1 MKGGENMI
9 SVSGNSQV
17 LLTNPQQNHD
27 SLVSQE
33 GQVGSFEQLL
43 ALFANHL
50 LEENANQ
57 GKNVNQGQ
65 NINQGELALLEGL
78 GHPEASKDDSLNLEK
93 LLELTGF
100 DADDLLTS
108 IQNIL
113 GFLLKETKDNGTE
126 DEQIQEQIQ
135 QLLEE
140 VNKDQG
146 NLQGFVNLLQFL
158 NQFDFTQVVHLDQSQ
173 SFTNVVKTAAV
184 LYQLMNDNKHP
195 GNLLTQ
201 EQEKIIK
208 TFYQTLQADMKKSA
222 VLQEAFAK
230 LVTDKKVED
239 LSVFRSKQPYLTIRN
254 VDMKSSGDAPSSHMV
269 NNNEVIDVSELSK
282 FGSDETGQNQQL
294 SGKPIEAGTVQTPNT
309 GGSLQLLEGN
319 KPVTMERF
327 IKDFETIL
335 AKSKFYQ
342 NGQVQKLTIQ
352 LKPEHLGTLKIELI
366 QQQNELV
373 AKIISSTTS
382 AKELLESQSQALRQA
397 LIQQNISINR
407 IDFIDETQQEGFNH
421 QQPNQNNDHPGYD
434 QHEEKENEHNNE
446 NFMETFKATLLNYEI

>member
-9 SVSGNSQV
+9 SVLGNSQV

-27 SLVSQE
+27 PLVRQE

-57 GKNVNQGQ
+57 GKNVNQGKMVSF
-65 NINQGELALLEGL
+65 EGL
-78 GHPEASKDDSLNLEK
+78 GQREASEDTSMNLEE
-93 LLELTGF
+93 LLEFTGI

-108 IQNIL
+108 ILNIL
-113 GFLLKETKDNGTE
+113 GLLLKETKDNGTE

-140 VNKDQG
+140 VKKDQG
-146 NLQGFVNLLQFL
+146 NPQGFVNLLQL
-158 NQFDFTQVVHLDQSQ
+158 MNQFEFSQVVHLDQSQ

-239 LSVFRSKQPYLTIRN
+239 LSVFRSKQPYLTIRT

>member
-1 MKGGENMI
+1 MI
-9 SVSGNSQV
+9 SVLGNLQV

-27 SLVSQE
+27 PLVRQE

-57 GKNVNQGQ
+57 GKNVNQGKMVSF
-65 NINQGELALLEGL
+65 EGL
-78 GHPEASKDDSLNLEK
+78 GQREASEDTSMNLEE
-93 LLELTGF
+93 LLEFTGI

-108 IQNIL
+108 ILNIL
-113 GFLLKETKDNGTE
+113 GLLLKETKDNGTE

-140 VNKDQG
+140 VKKDQG
-146 NLQGFVNLLQFL
+146 NPQGFVNLLQL
-158 NQFDFTQVVHLDQSQ
+158 MNQFEFSQVISSEQSQ
-173 SFTNVVKTAAV
+173 DFTNVVKTAVV
-184 LYQLMNDNKHP
+184 LYRLLNDNKKP
-195 GNLLTQ
+195 GFLTQ

-208 TFYQTLQADMKKSA
+208 TFYQNLQANMKKSD
-222 VLQEAFAK
+222 VMQSAFAK
-230 LVTDKKVED
+230 LDTDKGVED
-239 LSVFRSKQPYLTIRN
+239 LSVFRSKQPYLMIRT
-254 VDMKSSGDAPSSHMV
+254 VDMKSFGEAPSSHMI
-269 NNNEVIDVSELSK
+269 NNNEVIDVSELPK
-282 FGSDETGQNQQL
+282 IGSDETGQNQQL

-366 QQQNELV
+366 QQHNELV

-382 AKELLESQSQALRQA
+382 ARELLESQSQALKQA
-397 LIQQNISINR
+397 LVQQNIPINR
-407 IDFIDETQQEGFNH
+407 IDFLDETQQEGFNH

>member
-1 MKGGENMI
+1 MI

-17 LLTNPQQNHD
+17 LLTNPQQNHAP
-27 SLVSQE
+27 LVSQE

-57 GKNVNQGQ
+57 GKNVNQGKMVSF
-65 NINQGELALLEGL
+65 EGL
-78 GHPEASKDDSLNLEK
+78 GHSEASKDDSLNLEK
-93 LLELTGF
+93 LLELTGI

-126 DEQIQEQIQ
+126 DEQIQEQIR

-140 VNKDQG
+140 VKKDPG
-146 NLQGFVNLLQFL
+146 NPQGFVNLLQL
-158 NQFDFTQVVHLDQSQ
+158 MNQFEFSQVISSEQSQDFTY
-173 SFTNVVKTAAV
+173 VVKTAVV
-184 LYQLMNDNKHP
+184 LYRLLNDNKKP
-195 GNLLTQ
+195 GFLTQ

-208 TFYQTLQADMKKSA
+208 TFYQNLQANMKKSD
-222 VLQEAFAK
+222 VLQSAFAK
-230 LVTDKKVED
+230 LDTDKGVED

-269 NNNEVIDVSELSK
+269 NNNEVIDVSELPK

-309 GGSLQLLEGN
+309 SGSLQLLEGN

-327 IKDFETIL
+327 IKDFETLL

-397 LIQQNISINR
+397 LVQQNIPINR
-407 IDFIDETQQEGFNH
+407 IDFLDDIQQERFNH
-421 QQPNQNNDHPGYD
+421 QQPNQNNDQRGYQ
-434 QHEEKENEHNNE
+434 QHEEKKDEHNNE

>member
-1 MKGGENMI
+1 MI
-9 SVSGNSQV
+9 SVLGNLQV

-27 SLVSQE
+27 PLVRQE
-33 GQVGSFEQLL
+33 GQAGGFEQLL

-78 GHPEASKDDSLNLEK
+78 GHPEESKDDSLNLEK
-93 LLELTGF
+93 LLELTGI

-113 GFLLKETKDNGTE
+113 GLLLKETKDNGTE

-140 VNKDQG
+140 VKKDQG
-146 NLQGFVNLLQFL
+146 NPQGFVNLLQL
-158 NQFDFTQVVHLDQSQ
+158 MNQFEFSQVISSEQSQ
-173 SFTNVVKTAAV
+173 DFTNVVKTAVV
-184 LYQLMNDNKHP
+184 LYRLLNDNKKP
-195 GNLLTQ
+195 GFLTQ

-208 TFYQTLQADMKKSA
+208 TFYQNLQANMKKSD
-222 VLQEAFAK
+222 VMQSAFAK
-230 LVTDKKVED
+230 LDTDKGVED
-239 LSVFRSKQPYLTIRN
+239 LSVFRSKQPYLMIRT
-254 VDMKSSGDAPSSHMV
+254 VDMKSSGEAPSSHMV
-269 NNNEVIDVSELSK
+269 NNNEVIDVSELPK
-282 FGSDETGQNQQL
+282 IGSDETGQNQQL

-366 QQQNELV
+366 QQHNELV

-382 AKELLESQSQALRQA
+382 ARDLLESQSQALKQA
-397 LIQQNISINR
+397 LVQQNIPINR
-407 IDFIDETQQEGFNH
+407 IDFLDDIQQERFNH
-421 QQPNQNNDHPGYD
+421 QQPNQNNDQRGYQ
-434 QHEEKENEHNNE
+434 QHEEKKDEQNNE
-446 NFMETFKATLLNYEI
+446 DFMETFKATLLNYEI

>member
-57 GKNVNQGQ
+57 GKNVNQGKMVSF
-65 NINQGELALLEGL
+65 EGL
-78 GHPEASKDDSLNLEK
+78 GQREASEDTSMNLEE
-93 LLELTGF
+93 LLEFTGI

-108 IQNIL
+108 ILNIL
-113 GFLLKETKDNGTE
+113 GLLLKETKDNGTE
-126 DEQIQEQIQ
+126 DEQIQEQIR

-140 VNKDQG
+140 VKKDPG
-146 NLQGFVNLLQFL
+146 NPQGFVNLLQL
-158 NQFDFTQVVHLDQSQ
+158 MNQFEFSQVISSEQSQDFTY
-173 SFTNVVKTAAV
+173 VVKTAVV
-184 LYQLMNDNKHP
+184 LYRLLNDNKKP
-195 GNLLTQ
+195 GFLTQ

-208 TFYQTLQADMKKSA
+208 TFYQNLQANMKKSD
-222 VLQEAFAK
+222 VLQSAFAK
-230 LVTDKKVED
+230 LDTDKGVED
-239 LSVFRSKQPYLTIRN
+239 LSVFRSKQPYLMIRT
-254 VDMKSSGDAPSSHMV
+254 VDMKSSVKAPSSHMV
-269 NNNEVIDVSELSK
+269 NNNEVIDVSELPK
-282 FGSDETGQNQQL
+282 IGSDETGQNQQL
-294 SGKPIEAGTVQTPNT
+294 PGKPIEAGTVQTPNT

-352 LKPEHLGTLKIELI
+352 LKPEHLGILKIELI
-366 QQQNELV
+366 QQHNELV

-382 AKELLESQSQALRQA
+382 ARELLESQSQALKQA
-397 LIQQNISINR
+397 LVQQNIPINR
-407 IDFIDETQQEGFNH
+407 IDFLDDIQQERFNH
-421 QQPNQNNDHPGYD
+421 QQPNQNNDQRGYQ
-434 QHEEKENEHNNE
+434 QHEEKKDEQNNE
-446 NFMETFKATLLNYEI
+446 DFMETFKATLLNYEI

>member
-1 MKGGENMI
+1 MI

-57 GKNVNQGQ
+57 GKNVNQGKMVSF
-65 NINQGELALLEGL
+65 EGL
-78 GHPEASKDDSLNLEK
+78 GHSEASKDDSLNLEK
-93 LLELTGF
+93 LLELTGI

-126 DEQIQEQIQ
+126 DEQIQEQIR

-140 VNKDQG
+140 VKKDPG
-146 NLQGFVNLLQFL
+146 NPQGFVNLLQL
-158 NQFDFTQVVHLDQSQ
+158 MNQFEFSQVISSEQSQDFTY
-173 SFTNVVKTAAV
+173 VVKTAVV
-184 LYQLMNDNKHP
+184 LYRLLNDNKKP
-195 GNLLTQ
+195 GFLTQ

-208 TFYQTLQADMKKSA
+208 TFYQNLQANMKKSD
-222 VLQEAFAK
+222 VLQSAFAK
-230 LVTDKKVED
+230 LDTDKGVED
-239 LSVFRSKQPYLTIRN
+239 LSVFRSKQPYLMIRT
-254 VDMKSSGDAPSSHMV
+254 VDMKSSGEAPSSHMV
-269 NNNEVIDVSELSK
+269 NNNEVIDVSELPK
-282 FGSDETGQNQQL
+282 IGSDETGQNQQL

-366 QQQNELV
+366 QQHNELV

-382 AKELLESQSQALRQA
+382 ARELLESQSQALKQA
-397 LIQQNISINR
+397 LVQQNIPINR
-407 IDFIDETQQEGFNH
+407 IDFLDDIQQERFNH
-421 QQPNQNNDHPGYD
+421 QQPNQNNDQRGYQ
-434 QHEEKENEHNNE
+434 QHEEKKDEQNNE
-446 NFMETFKATLLNYEI
+446 DFMETFKATLLNYEI

>member
-1 MKGGENMI
+1 MKGGENMN
-9 SVSGNSQV
+9 SVSGNLQV

-27 SLVSQE
+27 PLVSQE

-57 GKNVNQGQ
+57 GKNVNQEK
-65 NINQGELALLEGL
+65 NVNQGKMVSFEGL
-78 GHPEASKDDSLNLEK
+78 GHPEESKDDSLNLEK
-93 LLELTGF
+93 LLELTGI

-140 VNKDQG
+140 VKKDQG
-146 NLQGFVNLLQFL
+146 NSQGFVNLLQL
-158 NQFDFTQVVHLDQSQ
+158 MNQFEFSQVISSEQSQ
-173 SFTNVVKTAAV
+173 DFTNVVKTAVV
-184 LYQLMNDNKHP
+184 LYRLLNDNKKP
-195 GNLLTQ
+195 GLLTQ

-208 TFYQTLQADMKKSA
+208 TFYQNLQANMKKSG
-222 VLQEAFAK
+222 VMQSAFAK
-230 LVTDKKVED
+230 LDTDKGVED
-239 LSVFRSKQPYLTIRN
+239 LSVFRSKQPYLMIRT
-254 VDMKSSGDAPSSHMV
+254 VDMKSSGEAPSSHMV
-269 NNNEVIDVSELSK
+269 NNNELIDVSELPK
-282 FGSDETGQNQQL
+282 IGSDETGQNQQL
-294 SGKPIEAGTVQTPNT
+294 SGKPIDAGTVQTPNT
-309 GGSLQLLEGN
+309 SGSLQLLEGN

-327 IKDFETIL
+327 VKDFETIL

-382 AKELLESQSQALRQA
+382 AKELLESQSQALKQA
-397 LIQQNISINR
+397 LVQQNIPINR
-407 IDFIDETQQEGFNH
+407 IDFLDDIQQERFNH
-421 QQPNQNNDHPGYD
+421 QQPNQNNDQSGYD

>member
-1 MKGGENMI
+1 MI

-27 SLVSQE
+27 PLVRQE
-33 GQVGSFEQLL
+33 GQAGGFEQLL

-50 LEENANQ
+50 LEENANK
-57 GKNVNQGQ
+57 GKNVNQGKMVSF
-65 NINQGELALLEGL
+65 EGL
-78 GHPEASKDDSLNLEK
+78 GQREASEDTSMNLEE
-93 LLELTGF
+93 LLEFTGI

-108 IQNIL
+108 ILNIL
-113 GFLLKETKDNGTE
+113 GLLLKETKDNGTE

-140 VNKDQG
+140 VKKDQG
-146 NLQGFVNLLQFL
+146 NPQGFVNLLQL
-158 NQFDFTQVVHLDQSQ
+158 MNQFEFSQVISSEQSQ
-173 SFTNVVKTAAV
+173 DFTNVVKTAVV
-184 LYQLMNDNKHP
+184 LYRLLNDNKKP
-195 GNLLTQ
+195 GFLTQ

-208 TFYQTLQADMKKSA
+208 TFYQNLQANMKKSD
-222 VLQEAFAK
+222 VMQSAFAK
-230 LVTDKKVED
+230 LDTDKGVED
-239 LSVFRSKQPYLTIRN
+239 LSVFRSKQPYLMIRT
-254 VDMKSSGDAPSSHMV
+254 VDMKSSGEAPSSHMV
-269 NNNEVIDVSELSK
+269 NNNEVIDVSELPK
-282 FGSDETGQNQQL
+282 IGSDETGQNQQL

-366 QQQNELV
+366 QQHNELV

-382 AKELLESQSQALRQA
+382 ARELLESQSQALKQA
-397 LIQQNISINR
+397 LVQQNIPINR
-407 IDFIDETQQEGFNH
+407 IDFLDDIQQERFNH
-421 QQPNQNNDHPGYD
+421 QQPNQNNDQRGYQ
-434 QHEEKENEHNNE
+434 QHEEKKDEQNNE
-446 NFMETFKATLLNYEI
+446 DFMETFKATLLNYEI

>member
-1 MKGGENMI
+1 MI
-9 SVSGNSQV
+9 SVLGNLQV

-27 SLVSQE
+27 PLVRQE

-57 GKNVNQGQ
+57 GKNVNQGKMVSF
-65 NINQGELALLEGL
+65 EGL
-78 GHPEASKDDSLNLEK
+78 GQREASEDTSMNLEE
-93 LLELTGF
+93 LLEFTGI

-108 IQNIL
+108 ILNIL
-113 GFLLKETKDNGTE
+113 GLLLKETKDNGTE

-140 VNKDQG
+140 VKKDQG
-146 NLQGFVNLLQFL
+146 NPQGFVNLLQL
-158 NQFDFTQVVHLDQSQ
+158 MNQFEFSQVISSEQSQ
-173 SFTNVVKTAAV
+173 DFTNVVKTAVV
-184 LYQLMNDNKHP
+184 LYRLLNDNKKP
-195 GNLLTQ
+195 GFLTQ

-208 TFYQTLQADMKKSA
+208 TFYQNLQANMKKSD
-222 VLQEAFAK
+222 VMQSAFAK
-230 LVTDKKVED
+230 LDTDKGVED
-239 LSVFRSKQPYLTIRN
+239 LSVFRSKQPYLMIRT
-254 VDMKSSGDAPSSHMV
+254 VDMKSSGEAPSSHMV
-269 NNNEVIDVSELSK
+269 NNNEVIDVSELPK
-282 FGSDETGQNQQL
+282 IGSDETGQNQQL

-366 QQQNELV
+366 QQHNELV

-382 AKELLESQSQALRQA
+382 ARELLESQSQALKQA
-397 LIQQNISINR
+397 LVQQNIPINR
-407 IDFIDETQQEGFNH
+407 IDFLDDIQQERFNH
-421 QQPNQNNDHPGYD
+421 QQPNQNNDQRGYQ
-434 QHEEKENEHNNE
+434 QHEEKKDEQNNE
-446 NFMETFKATLLNYEI
+446 DFMETFKATLLNYEI

>member
-1 MKGGENMI
+1 MI
-9 SVSGNSQV
+9 SVLGNSQV

-27 SLVSQE
+27 PLVRQE

-57 GKNVNQGQ
+57 GKNVNQGKMVSF
-65 NINQGELALLEGL
+65 EGL
-78 GHPEASKDDSLNLEK
+78 GQREASEDTSMNLEE
-93 LLELTGF
+93 LLEFTGI

-108 IQNIL
+108 ILNIL
-113 GFLLKETKDNGTE
+113 GLLLKETKDNGTE

-140 VNKDQG
+140 VKKDQG
-146 NLQGFVNLLQFL
+146 NPQGFVNLLQL
-158 NQFDFTQVVHLDQSQ
+158 MNQFEFSQVISSEQSQ
-173 SFTNVVKTAAV
+173 DFTNVVKTAVV
-184 LYQLMNDNKHP
+184 LYRLLNDNKKP
-195 GNLLTQ
+195 GFLTQ

-208 TFYQTLQADMKKSA
+208 TFYQNLQANMKKSD
-222 VLQEAFAK
+222 VMQSAFAK
-230 LVTDKKVED
+230 LDTDKGVED
-239 LSVFRSKQPYLTIRN
+239 LSVFRSKQPYLMIRT
-254 VDMKSSGDAPSSHMV
+254 VDMKSSGEAPSSHMV
-269 NNNEVIDVSELSK
+269 NNNEVIDVSELPK
-282 FGSDETGQNQQL
+282 IGSDETGQNQQL

-366 QQQNELV
+366 QQHNELV

-382 AKELLESQSQALRQA
+382 ARELLESQSQALKQA
-397 LIQQNISINR
+397 LVQQNIPINR
-407 IDFIDETQQEGFNH
+407 IDFLDDIQQERFNH
-421 QQPNQNNDHPGYD
+421 QQPNQNNDQRGYQ
-434 QHEEKENEHNNE
+434 QHEEKKDEQNNE
-446 NFMETFKATLLNYEI
+446 DFMETFKATLLNYEI

>member
-1 MKGGENMI
+1 MI

-27 SLVSQE
+27 PLVRQE
-33 GQVGSFEQLL
+33 GQAGGFEQLL

-93 LLELTGF
+93 LLEFTGI

-108 IQNIL
+108 ILNIL

-140 VNKDQG
+140 VKKDQG
-146 NLQGFVNLLQFL
+146 NPQGFVNLLQL
-158 NQFDFTQVVHLDQSQ
+158 MNQFEFSQVISSEQSQ
-173 SFTNVVKTAAV
+173 DFTNVVKTAVV
-184 LYQLMNDNKHP
+184 LYRLLNDNKKP
-195 GNLLTQ
+195 GFLTQ

-208 TFYQTLQADMKKSA
+208 SFYQNLQADMKKSD
-222 VLQEAFAK
+222 VMQSAFAK
-230 LVTDKKVED
+230 LDTDKGVED
-239 LSVFRSKQPYLTIRN
+239 LSVFRSKQPYLMIRT
-254 VDMKSSGDAPSSHMV
+254 VDMKSSGEAPSSHMV
-269 NNNEVIDVSELSK
+269 NNNEVIDVSELPK
-282 FGSDETGQNQQL
+282 IGSDEIGQNQQL

-335 AKSKFYQ
+335 SKSKFYQ

-366 QQQNELV
+366 QQHNELV

-382 AKELLESQSQALRQA
+382 ARELLESQSQALKQA
-397 LIQQNISINR
+397 LVQQNIPINR
-407 IDFIDETQQEGFNH
+407 IDFLDDIQQERFNH
-421 QQPNQNNDHPGYD
+421 QQPNQNNDQRGYQ
-434 QHEEKENEHNNE
+434 QHEEKKDEQNNE
-446 NFMETFKATLLNYEI
+446 DFMETFKATLLNYEI

>member
-1 MKGGENMI
+1 MI
-9 SVSGNSQV
+9 SVLGNLQV

-27 SLVSQE
+27 PLVRQE

-57 GKNVNQGQ
+57 GKNVNQGKMVSF
-65 NINQGELALLEGL
+65 EGL
-78 GHPEASKDDSLNLEK
+78 GHPEESKDDSLNLEK
-93 LLELTGF
+93 LLELTGI

-113 GFLLKETKDNGTE
+113 GLLLKETKDNGTE

-140 VNKDQG
+140 VKKDQG
-146 NLQGFVNLLQFL
+146 NPQGFVNLLQL
-158 NQFDFTQVVHLDQSQ
+158 MNQFEFSQVISSEQSQ
-173 SFTNVVKTAAV
+173 DFTNVVKTAVV
-184 LYQLMNDNKHP
+184 LYRLLNDNKKP
-195 GNLLTQ
+195 GFLTQ

-208 TFYQTLQADMKKSA
+208 TFYQTLQADLKKSA

-239 LSVFRSKQPYLTIRN
+239 LSVFRSKQPYLTIRT

-269 NNNEVIDVSELSK
+269 NNNEVIDVSELPK

-327 IKDFETIL
+327 IKDFEMIL

-382 AKELLESQSQALRQA
+382 AKELLESQSQALKQA
-397 LIQQNISINR
+397 LVQQNIPINR
-407 IDFIDETQQEGFNH
+407 IDFLDDIQQERFNH
-421 QQPNQNNDHPGYD
+421 QQPNQNNDQRGYQ
-434 QHEEKENEHNNE
+434 QHEEKKDEQNNE
-446 NFMETFKATLLNYEI
+446 DFMETFKATLLNYEI

>member
-27 SLVSQE
+27 PLVSQE

-57 GKNVNQGQ
+57 GKNVNQGKMVSF
-65 NINQGELALLEGL
+65 EGL
-78 GHPEASKDDSLNLEK
+78 GHSEASKDDSLNLEK
-93 LLELTGF
+93 LLELTGI

-126 DEQIQEQIQ
+126 DEQIQEQIR

-140 VNKDQG
+140 VKKDPG
-146 NLQGFVNLLQFL
+146 NPQGFVNLLQL
-158 NQFDFTQVVHLDQSQ
+158 MNQFEFSQVISSEQSQDFTY
-173 SFTNVVKTAAV
+173 VVKTAVV
-184 LYQLMNDNKHP
+184 LYRLLNDNKKP
-195 GNLLTQ
+195 GFLTQ

-208 TFYQTLQADMKKSA
+208 TFYQNIQANMKKSD
-222 VLQEAFAK
+222 VLQSAFAK
-230 LVTDKKVED
+230 LDMEKGVEN

-269 NNNEVIDVSELSK
+269 NNNEVIDVSELPK

-309 GGSLQLLEGN
+309 SGSLQLLEGN

-327 IKDFETIL
+327 IKDFETLL

-397 LIQQNISINR
+397 LVQQNIPINR
-407 IDFIDETQQEGFNH
+407 IDFLDDIQQERFNH
-421 QQPNQNNDHPGYD
+421 QQPNQNNDQRGYQ
-434 QHEEKENEHNNE
+434 QHEEKKDEHNNE
-446 NFMETFKATLLNYEI
+446 NFMETFRATLLNYEI

>member
-1 MKGGENMI
+1 MI
-9 SVSGNSQV
+9 SVLGNLQV

-27 SLVSQE
+27 PLVRQE

-57 GKNVNQGQ
+57 GKNVNQGKMVSF
-65 NINQGELALLEGL
+65 EGL
-78 GHPEASKDDSLNLEK
+78 GQREASEDTSMNLEE
-93 LLELTGF
+93 LLEFTGI

-108 IQNIL
+108 ILNIL
-113 GFLLKETKDNGTE
+113 GLLLKETKDNGTE

-140 VNKDQG
+140 VKKDQG
-146 NLQGFVNLLQFL
+146 NPQGFVNLLQL
-158 NQFDFTQVVHLDQSQ
+158 MNQFEFSQVISSEQSQ
-173 SFTNVVKTAAV
+173 DFTNVVKTAVV
-184 LYQLMNDNKHP
+184 LYRLLNDNKKP
-195 GNLLTQ
+195 GFLTQ

-208 TFYQTLQADMKKSA
+208 TFYQNLQANMKKSD
-222 VLQEAFAK
+222 VMQSAFAK
-230 LVTDKKVED
+230 LDTDKGVED
-239 LSVFRSKQPYLTIRN
+239 LSVFRSKQPYLMIRTF
-254 VDMKSSGDAPSSHMV
+254 DMKSFGEAPSSHMI
-269 NNNEVIDVSELSK
+269 NNNEVIDVSELPK
-282 FGSDETGQNQQL
+282 IGSDETGQNQQL

-366 QQQNELV
+366 QQHNELV

-382 AKELLESQSQALRQA
+382 ARELLESQSQALKQA
-397 LIQQNISINR
+397 LVQQNIPINR
-407 IDFIDETQQEGFNH
+407 IDFLDETQQEGFNH

>member
-9 SVSGNSQV
+9 SVLGNLQV

-27 SLVSQE
+27 PLVSQE

-57 GKNVNQGQ
+57 GKNVNQGKMVSF
-65 NINQGELALLEGL
+65 EGL
-78 GHPEASKDDSLNLEK
+78 GHPEESKDDSLNLEK
-93 LLELTGF
+93 LLELTGI

-113 GFLLKETKDNGTE
+113 GLLLKETKDNGTE

-140 VNKDQG
+140 VKKDQG
-146 NLQGFVNLLQFL
+146 NPQGFVNLLQL
-158 NQFDFTQVVHLDQSQ
+158 MNQFEFSQVISSEQSQ
-173 SFTNVVKTAAV
+173 DFTNVVKTAVV
-184 LYQLMNDNKHP
+184 LYRLLNDNKKP
-195 GNLLTQ
+195 GFLTQ

-208 TFYQTLQADMKKSA
+208 TFYQNLQANMKKSD
-222 VLQEAFAK
+222 VMQSAFAK
-230 LVTDKKVED
+230 LDTDKGVED
-239 LSVFRSKQPYLTIRN
+239 LSVFRSKQPYLMIRT
-254 VDMKSSGDAPSSHMV
+254 VDMKSSGEAPSSLMV
-269 NNNEVIDVSELSK
+269 NNNEVIDVSELPK
-282 FGSDETGQNQQL
+282 IGSDETGQNQQL

-366 QQQNELV
+366 QQHNELV

-382 AKELLESQSQALRQA
+382 ARELLESQSQALKQA
-397 LIQQNISINR
+397 LVQQNIPINR
-407 IDFIDETQQEGFNH
+407 IDFLDDIQQERFNH
-421 QQPNQNNDHPGYD
+421 QQPNQNNDQRGYQ
-434 QHEEKENEHNNE
+434 QHEEKKDEQNNE
-446 NFMETFKATLLNYEI
+446 DFMETFKATLLNYEI

>member
-1 MKGGENMI
+1 MI

-27 SLVSQE
+27 PLVRQE
-33 GQVGSFEQLL
+33 GQAGGFEQLL

-57 GKNVNQGQ
+57 RKNVNQGQ

-78 GHPEASKDDSLNLEK
+78 GHSEASKDDSLNLEK
-93 LLELTGF
+93 LLELTGI

-126 DEQIQEQIQ
+126 DEQIQEQIR

-140 VNKDQG
+140 VKKDPG
-146 NLQGFVNLLQFL
+146 NPQGFVNLLQL
-158 NQFDFTQVVHLDQSQ
+158 MNQFEFSQVISSEQSQDFTY
-173 SFTNVVKTAAV
+173 VVKTAVV
-184 LYQLMNDNKHP
+184 LYRLLNDNKKP
-195 GNLLTQ
+195 GFLTQ

-208 TFYQTLQADMKKSA
+208 TFYQNLQANMKKSD
-222 VLQEAFAK
+222 VLQSAFAK
-230 LVTDKKVED
+230 LDTDKGVED
-239 LSVFRSKQPYLTIRN
+239 LSVFRSKQPYLMIRT
-254 VDMKSSGDAPSSHMV
+254 VDMKSSVKAPSSHMV
-269 NNNEVIDVSELSK
+269 NNNEVIDVSELPK
-282 FGSDETGQNQQL
+282 IGSDETGQNQQL
-294 SGKPIEAGTVQTPNT
+294 PGKPIEAGTVQTPNT
-309 GGSLQLLEGN
+309 SGSLQLLEGN
-319 KPVTMERF
+319 KPATMERF
-327 IKDFETIL
+327 VKDFETIL

-397 LIQQNISINR
+397 LVQQNIPINR
-407 IDFIDETQQEGFNH
+407 IDFIDEIQQEGFNH
-421 QQPNQNNDHPGYD
+421 QQPNQNNDQSGYD

>member
-1 MKGGENMI
+1 MI

-27 SLVSQE
+27 PLVRQE
-33 GQVGSFEQLL
+33 GQAGGFEQLL

-93 LLELTGF
+93 LLELTGI

-126 DEQIQEQIQ
+126 DEQIQEQIR

-140 VNKDQG
+140 VKKDPV
-146 NLQGFVNLLQFL
+146 NPQGFVNLLQL
-158 NQFDFTQVVHLDQSQ
+158 MNQFEFSQVISSEQSQ
-173 SFTNVVKTAAV
+173 DFTNVVKTAVV
-184 LYQLMNDNKHP
+184 LYRLLNDNKKP
-195 GNLLTQ
+195 GFLTQ

-208 TFYQTLQADMKKSA
+208 TFYQNLQANMKKSD
-222 VLQEAFAK
+222 VLQSAFAK
-230 LVTDKKVED
+230 LDTDKGVED
-239 LSVFRSKQPYLTIRN
+239 LSVFRSKQPYLMIRT
-254 VDMKSSGDAPSSHMV
+254 VDMKSSVKAPSSHMV
-269 NNNEVIDVSELSK
+269 NNNEVIDVSELPK
-282 FGSDETGQNQQL
+282 IGSDETGQNQQL
-294 SGKPIEAGTVQTPNT
+294 PGKPIEAGTVQTPNT
-309 GGSLQLLEGN
+309 SGSLQLLEGN

-327 IKDFETIL
+327 VKDFETIL

-397 LIQQNISINR
+397 LVQQNIPINR
-407 IDFIDETQQEGFNH
+407 IDFLDDIQQERFNH
-421 QQPNQNNDHPGYD
+421 QQPNQNNDQRGYQ
-434 QHEEKENEHNNE
+434 QHEEKKDEQNNE
-446 NFMETFKATLLNYEI
+446 DFMETFKATLLNYEV

>member
-1 MKGGENMI
+1 MI
-9 SVSGNSQV
+9 SVLGNLQV

-27 SLVSQE
+27 PLVRQE

-57 GKNVNQGQ
+57 GKNVNQGKMVSF
-65 NINQGELALLEGL
+65 EGL
-78 GHPEASKDDSLNLEK
+78 GQREASEDTSMNLEE
-93 LLELTGF
+93 LLEFTGI

-108 IQNIL
+108 ILNIL
-113 GFLLKETKDNGTE
+113 GLLLKETKDNGTE

-140 VNKDQG
+140 VKKDQG
-146 NLQGFVNLLQFL
+146 NPQGFVNLLQL
-158 NQFDFTQVVHLDQSQ
+158 MNQFEFSQVISSEQSQ
-173 SFTNVVKTAAV
+173 DFTNVVKTAVV
-184 LYQLMNDNKHP
+184 LYRLLNDNKKP
-195 GNLLTQ
+195 GFLTQ

-208 TFYQTLQADMKKSA
+208 TFYQNLQANMKKSD
-222 VLQEAFAK
+222 VMQSAFAK
-230 LVTDKKVED
+230 LDTDKGVED
-239 LSVFRSKQPYLTIRN
+239 LSVFRSKQPYLMIRT
-254 VDMKSSGDAPSSHMV
+254 VDMKSFGEAPSSHMI
-269 NNNEVIDVSELSK
+269 NNNEVIDVSELPK
-282 FGSDETGQNQQL
+282 IGSDETGQNQQL

-366 QQQNELV
+366 QQHNELV

-382 AKELLESQSQALRQA
+382 ARELLESQSQALKQA
-397 LIQQNISINR
+397 LVQQNIPINR
-407 IDFIDETQQEGFNH
+407 IDFLDDIQQERFNH
-421 QQPNQNNDHPGYD
+421 QQPNQNNDQRGYQ
-434 QHEEKENEHNNE
+434 QHEEKKDEQNNE
-446 NFMETFKATLLNYEI
+446 DFIKTFKATLLNYEI

>member
-1 MKGGENMI
+1 MI

-57 GKNVNQGQ
+57 GKNVNQGKMVSF
-65 NINQGELALLEGL
+65 EGL
-78 GHPEASKDDSLNLEK
+78 GHSEASKDDSLNLEK
-93 LLELTGF
+93 LLELTGI

-126 DEQIQEQIQ
+126 DEQIQEQIRQ
-135 QLLEE
+135 ILEE
-140 VNKDQG
+140 VKKDPG
-146 NLQGFVNLLQFL
+146 NPQGFVNLLQL
-158 NQFDFTQVVHLDQSQ
+158 MNQFEFSQVISSEQSQDFTY
-173 SFTNVVKTAAV
+173 VVKTAVV
-184 LYQLMNDNKHP
+184 LYRLLNDNKKP
-195 GNLLTQ
+195 GFLTQ

-208 TFYQTLQADMKKSA
+208 TFYQNLQANMKKSD
-222 VLQEAFAK
+222 VLQSAFAK
-230 LVTDKKVED
+230 LDMDKGVED
-239 LSVFRSKQPYLTIRN
+239 LSVFRSKQPYLMIRT
-254 VDMKSSGDAPSSHMV
+254 VDMKSSGEAPSSHMV
-269 NNNEVIDVSELSK
+269 NNNEVIDVSELPK
-282 FGSDETGQNQQL
+282 IGSDETGQNQQL

-309 GGSLQLLEGN
+309 SGSLQLLEGN

-327 IKDFETIL
+327 VKEFETIL

-366 QQQNELV
+366 QQHNELV

-382 AKELLESQSQALRQA
+382 AKELLESQSQALKQA
-397 LIQQNISINR
+397 LMQQNISINR
-407 IDFIDETQQEGFNH
+407 IDFIDEIQQEGFNH
-421 QQPNQNNDHPGYD
+421 QQPNQNNDQSGYG
-434 QHEEKENEHNNE
+434 QHEEKEDEHNNE

>member
-1 MKGGENMI
+1 MI

-17 LLTNPQQNHD
+17 LLTNPQQNHAP
-27 SLVSQE
+27 LVSQE

-57 GKNVNQGQ
+57 GKNVNQGKMVSF
-65 NINQGELALLEGL
+65 EGL
-78 GHPEASKDDSLNLEK
+78 GQREASEDTSMNLEE
-93 LLELTGF
+93 LLEFTGI

-108 IQNIL
+108 ILNIL
-113 GFLLKETKDNGTE
+113 GLLLKETKDNGTE

-140 VNKDQG
+140 VKKDQG
-146 NLQGFVNLLQFL
+146 NPQGFVNLLQL
-158 NQFDFTQVVHLDQSQ
+158 MNQFEFSQVISSEQSQ
-173 SFTNVVKTAAV
+173 DFTNVVKTAVV
-184 LYQLMNDNKHP
+184 LYRLLNDNKKP
-195 GNLLTQ
+195 GFLTQ

-208 TFYQTLQADMKKSA
+208 TFYQNLQANMKKSD
-222 VLQEAFAK
+222 VMQSAFAK
-230 LVTDKKVED
+230 LDTDKGVED
-239 LSVFRSKQPYLTIRN
+239 LSVFRSKQPYLMIRT
-254 VDMKSSGDAPSSHMV
+254 VDMKSSGEAPSSHMV
-269 NNNEVIDVSELSK
+269 NNNEVIDVSELPK
-282 FGSDETGQNQQL
+282 IGSDETGQNQQL

-366 QQQNELV
+366 QQHNELV

-382 AKELLESQSQALRQA
+382 AKELLESQSQALKQA
-397 LIQQNISINR
+397 LVQQNIPINR
-407 IDFIDETQQEGFNH
+407 IDFLDDIQQERFNH
-421 QQPNQNNDHPGYD
+421 QQPNQNNDQRGYQ
-434 QHEEKENEHNNE
+434 QHEEKKDEQNNE
-446 NFMETFKATLLNYEI
+446 DFMETFKATLLNYEI

>member
-1 MKGGENMI
+1 MN
-9 SVSGNSQV
+9 SVSGNLQV

-27 SLVSQE
+27 PLVSQE

-57 GKNVNQGQ
+57 GKNVNQEK
-65 NINQGELALLEGL
+65 NVNQGKMVSFEGL
-78 GHPEASKDDSLNLEK
+78 GHPEESKDDSLNLEK
-93 LLELTGF
+93 LLELTGI

-140 VNKDQG
+140 VKKDQG
-146 NLQGFVNLLQFL
+146 NSQGFVNLLQL
-158 NQFDFTQVVHLDQSQ
+158 MNQFEFSQVISSEQSQ
-173 SFTNVVKTAAV
+173 DFTNVVKTAVV
-184 LYQLMNDNKHP
+184 LYRLLNDNKKP
-195 GNLLTQ
+195 GLLTQ

-208 TFYQTLQADMKKSA
+208 TFYQNLQANMKKSG
-222 VLQEAFAK
+222 VMQSAFAK
-230 LVTDKKVED
+230 LDTDKGVED
-239 LSVFRSKQPYLTIRN
+239 LSVFRSKQPYLMIRT
-254 VDMKSSGDAPSSHMV
+254 VDMKSSGEAPSSHMV
-269 NNNEVIDVSELSK
+269 NNNELIDVSELPK
-282 FGSDETGQNQQL
+282 IGSDETGQNQQL
-294 SGKPIEAGTVQTPNT
+294 SGKPIDAGTVQTPNT
-309 GGSLQLLEGN
+309 SGSLQLLEGN

-327 IKDFETIL
+327 VKDFETIL

-382 AKELLESQSQALRQA
+382 AKELLESQSQALKQA
-397 LIQQNISINR
+397 LVQQNIPINR
-407 IDFIDETQQEGFNH
+407 IDFLDDIQQERFNH
-421 QQPNQNNDHPGYD
+421 QQPNQNNDQSGYD

>member
-1 MKGGENMI
+1 MI

-27 SLVSQE
+27 PLVSQE

-57 GKNVNQGQ
+57 GKNVNQGKMVSF
-65 NINQGELALLEGL
+65 EGL
-78 GHPEASKDDSLNLEK
+78 GHSEASKDDSLNLEK
-93 LLELTGF
+93 LLELTGI

-126 DEQIQEQIQ
+126 DEQIQEQIR

-140 VNKDQG
+140 VKKDPG
-146 NLQGFVNLLQFL
+146 NPQGFVNLLQL
-158 NQFDFTQVVHLDQSQ
+158 MNQFEFSQVISSEQSQDFTY
-173 SFTNVVKTAAV
+173 VVKTAVV
-184 LYQLMNDNKHP
+184 LYRLLNDNKKP
-195 GNLLTQ
+195 GFLTQ

-208 TFYQTLQADMKKSA
+208 TFYQNIQANMKKSD
-222 VLQEAFAK
+222 VLQSAFAK
-230 LVTDKKVED
+230 LDMEKGVEN
-239 LSVFRSKQPYLTIRN
+239 LSVFRSKQPYLMIRT
-254 VDMKSSGDAPSSHMV
+254 VDLKSSGEAPSSHVV
-269 NNNEVIDVSELSK
+269 NNNGAIDVSELAK
-282 FGSDETGQNQQL
+282 IGSDETDQNQPL
-294 SGKPIEAGTVQTPNT
+294 SGKPIEVGTVQTPNT
-309 GGSLQLLEGN
+309 SGSLQLLEGN

-327 IKDFETIL
+327 VKDFETIL

-382 AKELLESQSQALRQA
+382 AKELLESQSQALKQA
-397 LIQQNISINR
+397 LMQQNIPINR
-407 IDFIDETQQEGFNH
+407 IDFIDEFQHEGFDQ
-421 QQPNQNNDHPGYD
+421 QQPNQNNDQSGYD
-434 QHEEKENEHNNE
+434 QQEEQEDKNKNE
-446 NFMETFKATLLNYEI
+446 NFMETFRATLLNYEI

>member
-1 MKGGENMI
+1 MI

-57 GKNVNQGQ
+57 GKNVNQGKMVSF
-65 NINQGELALLEGL
+65 EGL
-78 GHPEASKDDSLNLEK
+78 GHSEASKDDSLNLEK
-93 LLELTGF
+93 LLELTGI

-126 DEQIQEQIQ
+126 DEQIQEQIR

-140 VNKDQG
+140 VKKDPG
-146 NLQGFVNLLQFL
+146 NPQGFVNLLQL
-158 NQFDFTQVVHLDQSQ
+158 MNQFEFSQVISSEQSQDFTY
-173 SFTNVVKTAAV
+173 VVKTAVV
-184 LYQLMNDNKHP
+184 LYRLLNDNKKP
-195 GNLLTQ
+195 GFLTQ

-208 TFYQTLQADMKKSA
+208 TFYQNLQANMKKSD
-222 VLQEAFAK
+222 VLQSAFAK
-230 LVTDKKVED
+230 LDTDKGVED
-239 LSVFRSKQPYLTIRN
+239 LSVFRSKQPYLMIRN
-254 VDMKSSGDAPSSHMV
+254 VDMKSSGDAPSSRMV
-269 NNNEVIDVSELSK
+269 NNNEVIDVSELPK

-309 GGSLQLLEGN
+309 SGSLQLLEGN

-327 IKDFETIL
+327 IKDFETLL

-397 LIQQNISINR
+397 LVQQNIPINR
-407 IDFIDETQQEGFNH
+407 IDFLDDIQQERFNH
-421 QQPNQNNDHPGYD
+421 QQPNQNNDQRGYQ
-434 QHEEKENEHNNE
+434 QHEEKKDEQNNE
-446 NFMETFKATLLNYEI
+446 DFMETFKATLLNYEI

>member
-27 SLVSQE
+27 PLVSQE

-57 GKNVNQGQ
+57 GKNVNQGKMVSF
-65 NINQGELALLEGL
+65 EGL
-78 GHPEASKDDSLNLEK
+78 GHSEASKDDSLNLEK
-93 LLELTGF
+93 LLELTGI

-126 DEQIQEQIQ
+126 DEQIQEQIR

-140 VNKDQG
+140 VKKDPG
-146 NLQGFVNLLQFL
+146 NPQGFVNLLQL
-158 NQFDFTQVVHLDQSQ
+158 MNQFEFSQVISSEQSQDFTY
-173 SFTNVVKTAAV
+173 VVKTAVV
-184 LYQLMNDNKHP
+184 LYRLLNDNKKP
-195 GNLLTQ
+195 GFLTQ

-208 TFYQTLQADMKKSA
+208 TFYQNLQANMKKSD
-222 VLQEAFAK
+222 VLQSAFAK
-230 LVTDKKVED
+230 LDTDKGVED

-269 NNNEVIDVSELSK
+269 NNNEVIDVSELPK

-309 GGSLQLLEGN
+309 SGSLQLLEGN

-327 IKDFETIL
+327 IKDFETLL

-397 LIQQNISINR
+397 LVQQNIPINR
-407 IDFIDETQQEGFNH
+407 IDFLDDIQQERFNH
-421 QQPNQNNDHPGYD
+421 QQPNQNNDQRGYQ
-434 QHEEKENEHNNE
+434 QHEEKKDEHNNE

>member
-27 SLVSQE
+27 PLVSQE

-57 GKNVNQGQ
+57 GKNVNQGKMVSF
-65 NINQGELALLEGL
+65 EGL
-78 GHPEASKDDSLNLEK
+78 GHSEASKDDSLNLEK
-93 LLELTGF
+93 LLELTGI

-126 DEQIQEQIQ
+126 DEQIQEQIR

-140 VNKDQG
+140 VKKDPG
-146 NLQGFVNLLQFL
+146 NPQGFVNLLQL
-158 NQFDFTQVVHLDQSQ
+158 MNQFEFSQVISSEQSQDFTY
-173 SFTNVVKTAAV
+173 VVKTAVV
-184 LYQLMNDNKHP
+184 LYRLLNNNKKP
-195 GNLLTQ
+195 GFLTQ

-208 TFYQTLQADMKKSA
+208 TFYQNLQANMKKSD
-222 VLQEAFAK
+222 VLQSAFAK
-230 LVTDKKVED
+230 LDTDKGVED
-239 LSVFRSKQPYLTIRN
+239 LSVFRSKQPYLMIRT
-254 VDMKSSGDAPSSHMV
+254 VDMKSSGKAPSSHMV
-269 NNNEVIDVSELSK
+269 NNNEVIDVSELPK
-282 FGSDETGQNQQL
+282 IGSDETGQNQQL

-309 GGSLQLLEGN
+309 GGLLQLLEGN

-366 QQQNELV
+366 QQHNELV

-382 AKELLESQSQALRQA
+382 ARELLESQSQALKQA
-397 LIQQNISINR
+397 LVQQNIPINR
-407 IDFIDETQQEGFNH
+407 IDFLDDIQQERFNH
-421 QQPNQNNDHPGYD
+421 QQPNQNNDQRGYQ
-434 QHEEKENEHNNE
+434 QHEEKKDEQNNE
-446 NFMETFKATLLNYEI
+446 DFMETFKATLLNYEI

>member
-1 MKGGENMI
+1 MI
-9 SVSGNSQV
+9 SVLGNSQV

-27 SLVSQE
+27 PLVRQE

-57 GKNVNQGQ
+57 GKNVNQGKMVSF
-65 NINQGELALLEGL
+65 EGL
-78 GHPEASKDDSLNLEK
+78 GQREASEDTSMNLEE
-93 LLELTGF
+93 LLEFTGI

-108 IQNIL
+108 ILNIL
-113 GFLLKETKDNGTE
+113 GLLLKETKDNGTE

-140 VNKDQG
+140 VKKDQG
-146 NLQGFVNLLQFL
+146 NPQGFVNLLQL
-158 NQFDFTQVVHLDQSQ
+158 MNQFEFSQVISSEQSQ
-173 SFTNVVKTAAV
+173 DFTNVVKTAVV
-184 LYQLMNDNKHP
+184 LYRLLNDNKKP
-195 GNLLTQ
+195 GFLTQ

-208 TFYQTLQADMKKSA
+208 TFYQNLQADLKKSA

-269 NNNEVIDVSELSK
+269 NNNEVIDVSELPK

-382 AKELLESQSQALRQA
+382 AKELLESQSQALKQA
-397 LIQQNISINR
+397 LVQQNIPINR
-407 IDFIDETQQEGFNH
+407 IDFLDDIQQERFNH
-421 QQPNQNNDHPGYD
+421 QQPNQNNDQRGYQ
-434 QHEEKENEHNNE
+434 QHEEKKDEQNNE
-446 NFMETFKATLLNYEI
+446 DFMETFKATLLNYEI

>member
-1 MKGGENMI
+1 MI

-27 SLVSQE
+27 PLVRQE
-33 GQVGSFEQLL
+33 GQAGGFEQLL

-57 GKNVNQGQ
+57 GKNVNQGKMVSF
-65 NINQGELALLEGL
+65 EGL
-78 GHPEASKDDSLNLEK
+78 GQREASEDTSMNLEE
-93 LLELTGF
+93 LLEFTGI

-108 IQNIL
+108 ILNIL

-140 VNKDQG
+140 VKKDQG
-146 NLQGFVNLLQFL
+146 NPQGFVNLLQL
-158 NQFDFTQVVHLDQSQ
+158 MNQFEFSQVISSEQSQ
-173 SFTNVVKTAAV
+173 DFTNVVKTAVV
-184 LYQLMNDNKHP
+184 LYRLLNDNKKP
-195 GNLLTQ
+195 GFLTQ

-208 TFYQTLQADMKKSA
+208 TFYQNLQANMKKSD
-222 VLQEAFAK
+222 VMQSAFAK
-230 LVTDKKVED
+230 LDTDKGVED
-239 LSVFRSKQPYLTIRN
+239 LSVFRSKQPYLMIRT
-254 VDMKSSGDAPSSHMV
+254 VDMKSSGEAPSSHMV
-269 NNNEVIDVSELSK
+269 NNNEVIDVSELPK
-282 FGSDETGQNQQL
+282 IGSDETGQNQQL

-366 QQQNELV
+366 QQHNELV

-382 AKELLESQSQALRQA
+382 ARELLESQSQALKQA
-397 LIQQNISINR
+397 LVQQNIPINR
-407 IDFIDETQQEGFNH
+407 IDFLDDIQQERFNH
-421 QQPNQNNDHPGYD
+421 QQPNQNNDQRGYQ
-434 QHEEKENEHNNE
+434 QHEEKKDEQNNE
-446 NFMETFKATLLNYEI
+446 DFMETFKATLLNYEI

>member
-9 SVSGNSQV
+9 SVLGNLQV

-27 SLVSQE
+27 PLVRQE

-57 GKNVNQGQ
+57 GKNVNQGKMVSF
-65 NINQGELALLEGL
+65 EGL
-78 GHPEASKDDSLNLEK
+78 GQREASEDTSMNLEE
-93 LLELTGF
+93 LLEFTGI

-108 IQNIL
+108 ILNIL
-113 GFLLKETKDNGTE
+113 GLLLKETKDNGTE

-140 VNKDQG
+140 VKKDQG
-146 NLQGFVNLLQFL
+146 NPQGFVNLLQL
-158 NQFDFTQVVHLDQSQ
+158 MNQFEFSQVISSEQSQ
-173 SFTNVVKTAAV
+173 DFTNVVKTAVV
-184 LYQLMNDNKHP
+184 LYRLLNDNKKP
-195 GNLLTQ
+195 GFLTQ

-208 TFYQTLQADMKKSA
+208 TFYQNLQANMKKSD
-222 VLQEAFAK
+222 VMQSAFAK
-230 LVTDKKVED
+230 LDTDKGVED
-239 LSVFRSKQPYLTIRN
+239 LSVFRSKQPYLMIRT
-254 VDMKSSGDAPSSHMV
+254 VDMKSFGEAPSSHMI
-269 NNNEVIDVSELSK
+269 NNNEVIDVSELPK
-282 FGSDETGQNQQL
+282 IGSDETGQNQQL

-366 QQQNELV
+366 QQHNELV

-382 AKELLESQSQALRQA
+382 ARELLESQSQALKQA
-397 LIQQNISINR
+397 LVQQNIPINR
-407 IDFIDETQQEGFNH
+407 IDFLDETQQEGFNH

>member
-9 SVSGNSQV
+9 SVLGNSQV

-27 SLVSQE
+27 PLVRQE

-57 GKNVNQGQ
+57 GKNVNQGKMVSF
-65 NINQGELALLEGL
+65 EGL
-78 GHPEASKDDSLNLEK
+78 GQREASEDTSMNLEE
-93 LLELTGF
+93 LLEFTGI

-108 IQNIL
+108 ILNIL
-113 GFLLKETKDNGTE
+113 GLLLKETKDNGTE
-126 DEQIQEQIQ
+126 DEQIQEQFQ

-140 VNKDQG
+140 VKKDQG
-146 NLQGFVNLLQFL
+146 NPQGFVNLLQL
-158 NQFDFTQVVHLDQSQ
+158 MNQFEFSQVISSEQSQ
-173 SFTNVVKTAAV
+173 YFTNVVKTAVV
-184 LYQLMNDNKHP
+184 LYRLLNDNKKP
-195 GNLLTQ
+195 GFLTQ

-208 TFYQTLQADMKKSA
+208 TFYQNLQANMKKSD
-222 VLQEAFAK
+222 VMQSAFAK
-230 LVTDKKVED
+230 LDTDKGVED
-239 LSVFRSKQPYLTIRN
+239 LSVFRSKQPYLMIRT
-254 VDMKSSGDAPSSHMV
+254 VDMKSSGEAPSSHMV
-269 NNNEVIDVSELSK
+269 NNNEVIDVSELPK
-282 FGSDETGQNQQL
+282 IGSDETGQNQQL

-366 QQQNELV
+366 QQHNELV

-382 AKELLESQSQALRQA
+382 ARELLESQSQALKQA
-397 LIQQNISINR
+397 LVQQNIPINR
-407 IDFIDETQQEGFNH
+407 IDFLDDIQQERFNH
-421 QQPNQNNDHPGYD
+421 QQPNQNNDQRGYQ
-434 QHEEKENEHNNE
+434 QHEEKKDEQNNE
-446 NFMETFKATLLNYEI
+446 DFMETFKATLLNYEI

>member
-1 MKGGENMI
+1 MI
-9 SVSGNSQV
+9 SVLGNLQV

-27 SLVSQE
+27 PLVRQE

-57 GKNVNQGQ
+57 GKNVNQGKMVSF
-65 NINQGELALLEGL
+65 EGL
-78 GHPEASKDDSLNLEK
+78 GQREASEDTSMNLEE
-93 LLELTGF
+93 LLEFTGI

-108 IQNIL
+108 ILNIL
-113 GFLLKETKDNGTE
+113 GLLLKETKDNGTE

-140 VNKDQG
+140 VKKDQG
-146 NLQGFVNLLQFL
+146 NPQGFVNLLQL
-158 NQFDFTQVVHLDQSQ
+158 MNQFEFSQVISSEQSQ
-173 SFTNVVKTAAV
+173 DFTNVVKTAVV
-184 LYQLMNDNKHP
+184 LYRLLNDNKKP
-195 GNLLTQ
+195 GFLTQ

-208 TFYQTLQADMKKSA
+208 TFYQNLQANMKKSD
-222 VLQEAFAK
+222 VMQSAFAK
-230 LVTDKKVED
+230 LDTDKGVED
-239 LSVFRSKQPYLTIRN
+239 LSVFRSKQPYLMIRT
-254 VDMKSSGDAPSSHMV
+254 VDMKSFGEAPSSHMI
-269 NNNEVIDVSELSK
+269 NNNEVIDVSELPK
-282 FGSDETGQNQQL
+282 IGSDETGQNQQL
-294 SGKPIEAGTVQTPNT
+294 SGKPIEAENVQTPNT

-366 QQQNELV
+366 QQHNELV

-382 AKELLESQSQALRQA
+382 ARELLESQSQALKQA
-397 LIQQNISINR
+397 LVQQNIPINR
-407 IDFIDETQQEGFNH
+407 IDFLDDIQQERFNH
-421 QQPNQNNDHPGYD
+421 QQPNQNNDQRGYQ
-434 QHEEKENEHNNE
+434 QHEEKKDEQNNE
-446 NFMETFKATLLNYEI
+446 DFMETFKATLLNYEI

>member
-9 SVSGNSQV
+9 SVLGNSQV

-27 SLVSQE
+27 PLVSQE

-57 GKNVNQGQ
+57 GKNVNQEK
-65 NINQGELALLEGL
+65 NVNQGKMVSFEGL
-78 GHPEASKDDSLNLEK
+78 GHPEESKDDSLNLEK

-140 VNKDQG
+140 VKKDQG
-146 NLQGFVNLLQFL
+146 NPQGFVNLLQL
-158 NQFDFTQVVHLDQSQ
+158 MNQFEFSQVISSEQSQ
-173 SFTNVVKTAAV
+173 DFTNVVKTAVV
-184 LYQLMNDNKHP
+184 LYRLLNDNKKP
-195 GNLLTQ
+195 GFLTQ

-269 NNNEVIDVSELSK
+269 NNNEVIDVSELPK

-309 GGSLQLLEGN
+309 SGSLQLLEGN

-327 IKDFETIL
+327 IKDFETLL

-397 LIQQNISINR
+397 LVQQNIPINR
-407 IDFIDETQQEGFNH
+407 IDFLDDIQQERFNH
-421 QQPNQNNDHPGYD
+421 QQPNQNNDQRGYQ
-434 QHEEKENEHNNE
+434 QHEEKKDEHNNE

>member
-1 MKGGENMI
+1 MI
-9 SVSGNSQV
+9 SVLGNLQV

-27 SLVSQE
+27 PLVRQE

-57 GKNVNQGQ
+57 GKNVNQGKMVSF
-65 NINQGELALLEGL
+65 EGL
-78 GHPEASKDDSLNLEK
+78 GQREASEDTSMNLEE
-93 LLELTGF
+93 LLEFTGI

-108 IQNIL
+108 ILNIL
-113 GFLLKETKDNGTE
+113 GLLLKETKDNGTE

-140 VNKDQG
+140 VKKDQG
-146 NLQGFVNLLQFL
+146 NPQGFVNLLQL
-158 NQFDFTQVVHLDQSQ
+158 MNQFEFSQVISSEQSQ
-173 SFTNVVKTAAV
+173 DFTNVVKTAVV
-184 LYQLMNDNKHP
+184 LYRLLNDNKKP
-195 GNLLTQ
+195 GFLTQ

-208 TFYQTLQADMKKSA
+208 TFYQNLQANMKKSD
-222 VLQEAFAK
+222 VMQSAFAK
-230 LVTDKKVED
+230 LDTDKGVED
-239 LSVFRSKQPYLTIRN
+239 LSVFRSKQPYLMIRT
-254 VDMKSSGDAPSSHMV
+254 VDMKSFGEAPSSHMI
-269 NNNEVIDVSELSK
+269 NNNEVIDVSELPK
-282 FGSDETGQNQQL
+282 IGSDETGQNQQL

-309 GGSLQLLEGN
+309 GGSLQLLEVN

-366 QQQNELV
+366 QQHNELV

-382 AKELLESQSQALRQA
+382 ARELLESQSQALKQA
-397 LIQQNISINR
+397 LVQQNIPINR
-407 IDFIDETQQEGFNH
+407 IDFLDETQQEGFNH

>member
-1 MKGGENMI
+1 MI
-9 SVSGNSQV
+9 SVLGNSQV
-17 LLTNPQQNHD
+17 LLTNSQQNHD
-27 SLVSQE
+27 PLVRQE

-57 GKNVNQGQ
+57 GKNVNQGKMVSF
-65 NINQGELALLEGL
+65 EGL
-78 GHPEASKDDSLNLEK
+78 GQREASEDTSMNLEE
-93 LLELTGF
+93 LLEFTGI

-108 IQNIL
+108 ILNIL
-113 GFLLKETKDNGTE
+113 GLLLKETKDNGTE

-140 VNKDQG
+140 VKKDQG
-146 NLQGFVNLLQFL
+146 NLQGFVNLLQL
-158 NQFDFTQVVHLDQSQ
+158 MNQFEFSQVISSEQSQ
-173 SFTNVVKTAAV
+173 DFTNVVKTAVV
-184 LYQLMNDNKHP
+184 LYRLLNDNKKP
-195 GNLLTQ
+195 GFLTQ

-208 TFYQTLQADMKKSA
+208 TFYQNLQANMKKSD
-222 VLQEAFAK
+222 VMQSAFAK
-230 LVTDKKVED
+230 LDTDKGVED
-239 LSVFRSKQPYLTIRN
+239 LSVFRSKQPYLMIRT
-254 VDMKSSGDAPSSHMV
+254 VDMKSSGEAPSSHMV
-269 NNNEVIDVSELSK
+269 NNNEVIDVSELPK
-282 FGSDETGQNQQL
+282 IGSDETGQNQQL

-366 QQQNELV
+366 QQHNELV

-382 AKELLESQSQALRQA
+382 ARELLESQSQALKQA
-397 LIQQNISINR
+397 LVQQNIPINR
-407 IDFIDETQQEGFNH
+407 IDFLDDIQQERFNH
-421 QQPNQNNDHPGYD
+421 QQPNQNNDQRGYQ
-434 QHEEKENEHNNE
+434 QHEEKKDEQNNE
-446 NFMETFKATLLNYEI
+446 DFMETFKATLLNYEI

>member
-9 SVSGNSQV
+9 SVSGNLQV

-27 SLVSQE
+27 SISRQE
-33 GQVGSFEQLL
+33 GQAGSFEQLL

-57 GKNVNQGQ
+57 GKNVNQGKMVSF
-65 NINQGELALLEGL
+65 EGL
-78 GHPEASKDDSLNLEK
+78 GHSEASKDDSLNLEK
-93 LLELTGF
+93 LLELTGI

-126 DEQIQEQIQ
+126 DEQIQEQIR

-140 VNKDQG
+140 VKKDPG
-146 NLQGFVNLLQFL
+146 NPQGFVNLLQL
-158 NQFDFTQVVHLDQSQ
+158 MNQFEFSQVISSEQSQDFTY
-173 SFTNVVKTAAV
+173 VVKTAVV
-184 LYQLMNDNKHP
+184 LYRLLNDNKKP
-195 GNLLTQ
+195 GFLTQ

-208 TFYQTLQADMKKSA
+208 TFYQNLQANMKKSD
-222 VLQEAFAK
+222 VLQSAFAK
-230 LVTDKKVED
+230 LDTDKGVED
-239 LSVFRSKQPYLTIRN
+239 LSVFRSKQPYLMIRT
-254 VDMKSSGDAPSSHMV
+254 VDMKSSGKAPSSHMV
-269 NNNEVIDVSELSK
+269 NNNEVIDVSELPK
-282 FGSDETGQNQQL
+282 IGSDETGQNQQL

-309 GGSLQLLEGN
+309 GGLLQLLEGN

-366 QQQNELV
+366 QQHNELV

-382 AKELLESQSQALRQA
+382 ARELLESQSQALKQA
-397 LIQQNISINR
+397 LVQQNIPINR
-407 IDFIDETQQEGFNH
+407 IDFLDDIQQERFNH
-421 QQPNQNNDHPGYD
+421 QQPNQNNDQRGYQ
-434 QHEEKENEHNNE
+434 QHEEKKDEHNNE
-446 NFMETFKATLLNYEI
+446 DFMETFKATLLNYEI

>member
-1 MKGGENMI
+1 MI
-9 SVSGNSQV
+9 SVLGNLQV

-27 SLVSQE
+27 PLVRQE

-57 GKNVNQGQ
+57 GKNVNQGKMVSF
-65 NINQGELALLEGL
+65 EGL
-78 GHPEASKDDSLNLEK
+78 GQKEASEDTSMNLEE
-93 LLELTGF
+93 LLEFTGI

-108 IQNIL
+108 ILNIL
-113 GFLLKETKDNGTE
+113 GLLLKETKDNGTE

-140 VNKDQG
+140 VKKDPG
-146 NLQGFVNLLQFL
+146 NPQGFVNLLQL
-158 NQFDFTQVVHLDQSQ
+158 MNQFEFSQVISSEQSQ
-173 SFTNVVKTAAV
+173 DFTNVVKTAVV
-184 LYQLMNDNKHP
+184 LYRLLNDNKKP
-195 GNLLTQ
+195 GFLTQ

-208 TFYQTLQADMKKSA
+208 TFYQNLQANMKKSD
-222 VLQEAFAK
+222 VMQSAFAK
-230 LVTDKKVED
+230 LDTDKGVED
-239 LSVFRSKQPYLTIRN
+239 LSVFRSKQPYLMIRT
-254 VDMKSSGDAPSSHMV
+254 VDMKSSGEAPSSHMV
-269 NNNEVIDVSELSK
+269 NNNEVIDVSELPK
-282 FGSDETGQNQQL
+282 IGSDETGQNQQL

-366 QQQNELV
+366 QQHNELV

-382 AKELLESQSQALRQA
+382 AKELLESQSQALKQA
-397 LIQQNISINR
+397 LVQQNIPINR
-407 IDFIDETQQEGFNH
+407 IDFLDDIQQERFNH
-421 QQPNQNNDHPGYD
+421 QQPNQNNDQRGYQ
-434 QHEEKENEHNNE
+434 QHEEKKDEQNNE
-446 NFMETFKATLLNYEI
+446 DFMETFKATLLNYEI

>member
-1 MKGGENMI
+1 MI

-27 SLVSQE
+27 PLVSQE

-57 GKNVNQGQ
+57 GKNVNQGKMVSF
-65 NINQGELALLEGL
+65 EGL
-78 GHPEASKDDSLNLEK
+78 GHSEASKDDSLNLEK
-93 LLELTGF
+93 LLELTGI

-126 DEQIQEQIQ
+126 DEQIQEQIR

-140 VNKDQG
+140 VKKDPG
-146 NLQGFVNLLQFL
+146 NPQGFVNLLQL
-158 NQFDFTQVVHLDQSQ
+158 MNQFEFSQVISSEQSQDFTY
-173 SFTNVVKTAAV
+173 VVKTAVV
-184 LYQLMNDNKHP
+184 LYRLLNDNKKP
-195 GNLLTQ
+195 GFLTQ

-208 TFYQTLQADMKKSA
+208 TFYQNLQANMKKSD
-222 VLQEAFAK
+222 VLQSAFAK
-230 LVTDKKVED
+230 LDTDKGVED

-269 NNNEVIDVSELSK
+269 NNNEVIDVSELPK

-309 GGSLQLLEGN
+309 SGSLQLLEGN

-327 IKDFETIL
+327 IKDFETLL

-397 LIQQNISINR
+397 LVQQNIPINR
-407 IDFIDETQQEGFNH
+407 IDFLDDIQQERFNH
-421 QQPNQNNDHPGYD
+421 QQPNQNNDQRGYQ
-434 QHEEKENEHNNE
+434 QHEEKKDEHNNE

>member
-1 MKGGENMI
+1 LKGGENMI
-9 SVSGNSQV
+9 SVLGNSQV

-27 SLVSQE
+27 PLVRQE

-57 GKNVNQGQ
+57 GKNVNQGKMVSF
-65 NINQGELALLEGL
+65 EGL
-78 GHPEASKDDSLNLEK
+78 GQREASEDTSMNLEE
-93 LLELTGF
+93 LLEFTGI

-108 IQNIL
+108 ILNIL
-113 GFLLKETKDNGTE
+113 GLLLKETKDNGTE

-140 VNKDQG
+140 VKKDQG
-146 NLQGFVNLLQFL
+146 NPQGFVNLLQL
-158 NQFDFTQVVHLDQSQ
+158 MNQFEFSQVISSEQSQ
-173 SFTNVVKTAAV
+173 DFTNVVKTAVV
-184 LYQLMNDNKHP
+184 LYRLLNDNKKP
-195 GNLLTQ
+195 GFLTQ

-208 TFYQTLQADMKKSA
+208 TFYQNLQANMKKSD
-222 VLQEAFAK
+222 VMQSAFAK
-230 LVTDKKVED
+230 LDTDKGVED
-239 LSVFRSKQPYLTIRN
+239 LSVFRSKQPYLMIRT
-254 VDMKSSGDAPSSHMV
+254 VDMKSSGEAPSSHMV
-269 NNNEVIDVSELSK
+269 NNNEVIDVSELPK
-282 FGSDETGQNQQL
+282 IGSDETGQNQQL

-309 GGSLQLLEGN
+309 GGSLHLLEGN

-366 QQQNELV
+366 QQHNELI

-382 AKELLESQSQALRQA
+382 ARELLESQSQALKQA
-397 LIQQNISINR
+397 LVQQNIPINR
-407 IDFIDETQQEGFNH
+407 IDFLDDIQQERFNH
-421 QQPNQNNDHPGYD
+421 QQPNQNNDQRGYQ
-434 QHEEKENEHNNE
+434 QHEEKKDEQNNE
-446 NFMETFKATLLNYEI
+446 DFMETFKATLLNYEI

>member
-1 MKGGENMI
+1 MI
-9 SVSGNSQV
+9 SVLGNLQV

-27 SLVSQE
+27 PLVSQE

-57 GKNVNQGQ
+57 GKNVNQGKMVSF
-65 NINQGELALLEGL
+65 EGL
-78 GHPEASKDDSLNLEK
+78 GHPEESKDDSLNLEK
-93 LLELTGF
+93 LLELTGI

-113 GFLLKETKDNGTE
+113 GLLLKETKDNGTE

-140 VNKDQG
+140 VKKDQG
-146 NLQGFVNLLQFL
+146 NPQGFVNLLQL
-158 NQFDFTQVVHLDQSQ
+158 MNQFEFSQVISSEQSQ
-173 SFTNVVKTAAV
+173 DFTNVVKTAVV
-184 LYQLMNDNKHP
+184 LYRLLNDNKKP
-195 GNLLTQ
+195 GFLTQ

-208 TFYQTLQADMKKSA
+208 TFYQNLQANMKKSD
-222 VLQEAFAK
+222 VMQSAFAK
-230 LVTDKKVED
+230 LDTDKGVED
-239 LSVFRSKQPYLTIRN
+239 LSVFRSKQPYLMIRT
-254 VDMKSSGDAPSSHMV
+254 VDMKSSGEAPSSLMV
-269 NNNEVIDVSELSK
+269 NNNEVIDVSELPK
-282 FGSDETGQNQQL
+282 IGSDETGQNQQL

-366 QQQNELV
+366 QQHNELV

-382 AKELLESQSQALRQA
+382 ARELLESQSQALKQA
-397 LIQQNISINR
+397 LVQQNIPINR
-407 IDFIDETQQEGFNH
+407 IDFLDDIQQERFNH
-421 QQPNQNNDHPGYD
+421 QQPNQNNDQRGYQ
-434 QHEEKENEHNNE
+434 QHEEKKDEQNNE
-446 NFMETFKATLLNYEI
+446 DFMETFKATLLNYEI